1 MNSMY
6 SRTIAALAI
15 ATVLFSLVGVF
26 VKLIHLPSS
35 GIALGRAVTALIAL
49 LGFLA
54 IRRKPLFSLRKPTD
68 LLPLCLLGVLMSG
81 NWFFYFAAIKASTVA
96 VAVISLFTYP
106 LITALIEPVL
116 LRQRFRI
123 IDCIGAA
130 AVIAGVM
137 LVVPRFRITD
147 STALGALFG
156 MISAISLALCNVLNK
171 KLVVRYSSIEMM
183 AYQFL
188 VATILFLPAG
198 PALMKP
204 IPIVEVMYLALLGA
218 ALTTFSLFLF
228 INSFKYLAASTTGI
242 FTSLQP
248 FITVGF
254 AYVLLHEVPTIRT
267 IIGGLIICSTVVL
280 VGVQAKKQNIEYQA
294 PNVQ

>member
-1 MNSMY
+1 MF
-6 SRTIAALAI
+6 SRTAAALAV

-26 VKLIHLPSS
+26 VKLIHLPSA
-35 GIALGRAVTALIAL
+35 GIALGRAVVALIAL
-49 LGFLA
+49 LGFLMV
-54 IRRKPLFSLRKPTD
+54 RRKPLFELRKPAD

-106 LITALIEPVL
+106 LITALIEPAL
-116 LRQRFRI
+116 LRQRCRI
-123 IDCIGAA
+123 VDCVGAV
-130 AVIAGVM
+130 VIVAGVM

-156 MISAISLALCNVLNK
+156 VISALSLALCNVLNK

-183 AYQFL
+183 AYQFM
-188 VATILFLPAG
+188 VAAILFLPAL

-204 IPIVEVMYLALLGA
+204 IPAVEVLYLVLLGA
-218 ALTTFSLFLF
+218 VLTTFSLFLF
-228 INSFKYLAASTTGI
+228 INSFRYLAASTAGI
-242 FTSLQP
+242 LTSLQP

-254 AYVLLHEVPTIRT
+254 AYLLLQEIPTIRT
-267 IIGGLIICSTVVL
+267 ILGGLIICSTVVL
-280 VGVQAKKQNIEYQA
+280 VGAQARKGGLPPA
-294 PNVQ
+294 PSE